1 MNFLPI
7 LFCAIAGMVVGFIWY
22 GPLFGKVW
30 MRVMGHDGPK
40 PTKEEMKEMNKKM
53 MPTYILQFLLIILQ
67 VWILKFFLDLG
78 ISDPIHV
85 AFGIWLGF
93 IMPTV
98 AGIAM
103 WSGKS
108 RKLTWAMFLTSA
120 GFQLVSIIVFALII
134 GAF

>member
-7 LFCAIAGMVVGFIWY
+7 LLCTLAGMAVGFVWY

-30 MRVMGHDGPK
+30 MRVMGHEGPK

-53 MPTYILQFLLIILQ
+53 MPTYIIQFILIMLQ
-67 VWILKFFLDLG
+67 VWVLSFFVGLG
-78 ISDPIHV
+78 ISDPIHL
-85 AFGIWLGF
+85 AFGLWLGF

-108 RKLTWAMFLTSA
+108 RGLTWSMFLTSA
-120 GFQLVSIIVFALII
+120 GFQLVSIVVFALIL